1 MKSGTVEPLPSGRF
15 RARKKDPITKR
26 YVPLGTFDTE
36 EEAQLALTRPL
47 PKKGGLTLSEFGS
60 AFLLRRR
67 TKVTDWSNDEGR
79 WKLYMDGSALGTA
92 RLRDIRR
99 IHVLDWLDWLA
110 SSLAL
115 DHQTRKNALSLLRV
129 ALTEA
134 LDRELVTE
142 NAAHTVRVG
151 RRKEALETEPWT
163 ILYPD
168 EQLSLLN
175 AVPVDEWHTVAFA
188 LGCGPR
194 NSEQWRLLLADLDLD
209 RREVTLRKTKNKKI
223 RRVPLFGIGFEAAR
237 EAIDR
242 QKRKCLLAFPSPRTN
257 EERWHDSHPTGWAR
271 WLAAAG
277 IKRPVR
283 WYDLR
288 HTCATSL
295 LAGWWGRKWSLDE
308 VCQMLGH
315 SSTKVTE
322 RYAHF
327 LAETLKKAGAG
338 TGFHGEVSN
347 MRKYG
352 ADFEIRTRDLRF
364 TNPRNLQGFSGL
376 AVEEFHKR
384 STAEDSEQAA
394 NLLEA
399 TRLAYRIGSDRLARA
414 RVREL
419 LTIESARIGGA
430 R

>member
-1 MKSGTVEPLPSGRF
+1 MSGALEELPSGRW
-15 RARKKDPITKR
+15 RARKKDPLTKR
-26 YVPLGTFDTE
+26 YVPLGTFPTK
-36 EEAQLALTRPL
+36 EEAELALTRPL
-47 PKKGGLTLSEFGS
+47 PKKGGLSLSEFGT
-60 AFLLRRR
+60 AFLTRRR
-67 TKVTDWSNDEGR
+67 LKVSDWSNDENR
-79 WKLYMDGSALGTA
+79 WKLYIDGSALGPA
-92 RLRDIRR
+92 PLRDLRR
-99 IHVLDWLDWLA
+99 VHVLDWLEWLET
-110 SSLAL
+110 SLAL

-129 ALTEA
+129 SLTEA

-142 NAAHTVRVG
+142 NVASTVRVG
-151 RRKEALETEPWT
+151 RRKEAQEEESWT

-175 AVPVDEWHTVAFA
+175 AVPVEEWHTAAFA
-188 LGCGPR
+188 LGCGAR
-194 NSEQWRLLLADLDLD
+194 NSEQWRLLLSDVDLD
-209 RREVTLRKTKNKKI
+209 RREVIFRKTKNKKI
-223 RRVPLFGIGFEAAR
+223 RRVPLFGVGFEAAR
-237 EAIDR
+237 EAVDR

-257 EERWHDSHPTGWAR
+257 EARWHDSHPSGWSR
-271 WLAAAG
+271 WLKAAG

-315 SSTKVTE
+315 SSVKVTE

-338 TGFHGEVSN
+338 TGFHGEVTESRN
-347 MRKYG
+347 SR

-384 STAEDSEQAA
+384 STGESSEQAA
-394 NLLEA
+394 NVLEA
-399 TRLAYRIGSDRLARA
+399 TRLAYRMGTDRLARA
-414 RVREL
+414 RVLEL
-419 LTIESARIGGA
+419 VAIEGQRIGGVK
-430 R
+430 

>member
-1 MKSGTVEPLPSGRF
+1 MTGTTERLPSGRW
-15 RARKKDPITKR
+15 RARKKNPATGR
-26 YVPLGTFDTE
+26 YLPLGTFETE
-36 EEAQLALTRPL
+36 EEALLALTRPL
-47 PKKGGLTLSEFGS
+47 PIKGGLTLSEFGVS
-60 AFLLRRR
+60 FLLKRRA
-67 TKVTDWSNDEGR
+67 KVSDWANDEGR
-79 WKLYMDGSALGTA
+79 WKLYMDGAQLGLMP
-92 RLRDIRR
+92 LREIKRR
-99 IHVLDWLDWLA
+99 HVLEWRDWLA
-110 SSLAL
+110 GNGLA
-115 DHQTRKNALSLLRV
+115 HQTRKNALSLLRV
-129 ALTEA
+129 SLGEA

-142 NAAHTVRVG
+142 NAASTVRVG
-151 RRKEALETEPWT
+151 RRKDALETEAWT
-163 ILYPD
+163 ILYPE
-168 EQLSLLN
+168 EQLALLG
-175 AVPVDEWHTVAFA
+175 AVPADEWHTVAFA

-194 NSEQWRLLLADLDLD
+194 NSEQWRLDLVDIEMT
-209 RREVTLRKTKNKKI
+209 RREVTFRKTKNGRI
-223 RRVPLFGIGFEAAR
+223 RTLPLFGIALEAAR
-237 EAIDR
+237 EAVDR
-242 QKRKCLLAFPSPRTN
+242 QKRKCPLAFPSPRTN
-257 EERWHDSHPTGWAR
+257 AARWHDSHPSGWAR
-271 WLAAAG
+271 WLKAAG

-308 VCQMLGH
+308 VGQMLGH

-338 TGFHGEVSN
+338 TGFHAETSN

-376 AVEEFHKR
+376 AAEEFHRR
-384 STAEDSEQAA
+384 STGTDSEQAA

-399 TRLAYRIGSDRLARA
+399 TRLAYRMGHDRLAAA

-419 LTIESARIGGA
+419 LTVEAERIGGA
-430 R
+430 A

>member
-1 MKSGTVEPLPSGRF
+1 MKGAVEPLPSGRF
-15 RARKKDPITKR
+15 RARKKDPLSKR
-26 YVPLGTFDTE
+26 YVALGSFATR
-36 EEAQLALTRPL
+36 EEAELALSRPL
-47 PKKGGLTLSEFGS
+47 PKKGGLSLSEFGL
-60 AFLLRRR
+60 AFLPRRR
-67 TKVTDWSNDEGR
+67 TKVTDWANDENR
-79 WKLYMDGSALGTA
+79 WKLYIDGGALGPA
-92 RLRDIRR
+92 PLRDLKRR
-99 IHVLDWLDWLA
+99 HVLDWLEWLT
-110 SSLAL
+110 SLGL
-115 DHQTRKNALSLLRV
+115 EHQTRKNALSLLRV
-129 ALTEA
+129 ALGDA

-142 NAAHTVRVG
+142 NVASTVRVG
-151 RRKEALETEPWT
+151 RRKEALEVEPWA
-163 ILYPD
+163 ILYPE
-168 EQLSLLN
+168 EQLALLN
-175 AVPVDEWHTVAFA
+175 AVPVEEWHTVAFA
-188 LGCGPR
+188 LGCGAR
-194 NSEQWRLLLADLDLD
+194 NSEQWRLALADVDLE
-209 RREVTLRKTKNKKI
+209 RREVIFRGTKNKRI
-223 RRVPLFGIGFEAAR
+223 RRVPLFGVGFEAAR
-237 EAIDR
+237 EAVDR
-242 QKRKCLLAFPSPRTN
+242 QKRRCPLAFPSPRTN
-257 EERWHDSHPTGWAR
+257 EARWHDSHPSGWHR

-338 TGFHGEVSN
+338 TGFHGEVLESRN
-347 MRKYG
+347 SR

-384 STAEDSEQAA
+384 STGEASEQAG

-399 TRLAYRIGSDRLARA
+399 TRLAYRMGTDRLARA
-414 RVREL
+414 RVNEL
-419 LTIESARIGGA
+419 LRIEGQRIGGV